1 VEALEPQGLAD
12 GRELLDEAVDL
23 PQRPVVRPVGP
34 PAPELVVEDDAAA
47 VGKALELLEIVV
59 REARTAVEA
68 EQRRT
73 VAVGGDVA
81 DAPVPD
87 PPAAD
92 IDEALPP
99 RGPIL

>member
-1 VEALEPQGLAD
+1 MEAREAQRLAD
-12 GRELLDEAVDL
+12 DRQFLDEAVDL
-23 PQRPVVRPVGP
+23 PERSVDWPIGS
-34 PAPELVVEDDAAA
+34 PAAELVVEDDAAA
-47 VGKALELLEIVV
+47 VGEALELLQVV
-59 REARTAVEA
+59 VWESRPAVKA
-68 EQRRT
+68 EQRHA
-73 VAVGGDVA
+73 VAVGVIVA